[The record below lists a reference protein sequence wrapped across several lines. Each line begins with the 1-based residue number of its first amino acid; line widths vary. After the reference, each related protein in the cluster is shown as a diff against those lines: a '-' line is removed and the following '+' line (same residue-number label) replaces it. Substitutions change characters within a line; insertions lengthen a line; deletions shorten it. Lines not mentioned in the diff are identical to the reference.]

1 MSENRIRSFKN
12 KGKDSSV
19 SLCPELYVKHCLIE
33 SCEKCA
39 HSSNTSK
46 SNDEFEVDRTLDRN
60 VLIFN
65 FILIESKLSW
75 SNCDL
80 VH

>member
-19 SLCPELYVKHCLIE
+19 SLCPELYVKHCLVE

-39 HSSNTSK
+39 HSSNTSTALNENLT
-46 SNDEFEVDRTLDRN
+46 SN
-60 VLIFN
+60 
-65 FILIESKLSW
+65 
-75 SNCDL
+75 
-80 VH
+80 

>member
-19 SLCPELYVKHCLIE
+19 SLCPELYVKHCLVE

-39 HSSNTSK
+39 HSSNTALNLTMNLK
-46 SNDEFEVDRTLDRN
+46 
-60 VLIFN
+60 LIAHWIVMF
-65 FILIESKLSW
+65 
-75 SNCDL
+75 
-80 VH
+80 